1 MDNRGASETAED
13 LQRVL
18 LVEADMTV
26 LPGMN
31 LFLDSFGP
39 VLKKAGICLDRDLF
53 LRYLFGRHPVR
64 GVAALIEK
72 SGKSADASAV
82 AADCLA
88 AYLAALE
95 GAGAQAN
102 EPALTFIREVAGQGR
117 KVGLITQLPDA
128 AARQVFSGVLGETV
142 TAITETPG
150 TLGVLGW
157 EGWRRASRKLQ
168 ARERL
173 CVALCAP
180 ASARWALAASMR
192 VAVVMNPM
200 QEHLDA
206 GGADLLCE
214 TLNASA
220 RASAMELFQR
230 I

>member
-1 MDNRGASETAED
+1 MI
-13 LQRVL
+13 
-18 LVEADMTV
+18 V

-31 LFLDSFGP
+31 LFLESFGP
-39 VLKKAGICLDRDLF
+39 VLEKQNIRLDRALF

-64 GVAALIEK
+64 GMATLLER
-72 SGKSADASAV
+72 SGKSAEASAV
-82 AADCLA
+82 AADCMA

-102 EPALTFIREVAGQGR
+102 EPAWTLIREVAAQGK
-117 KVGLITQLPDA
+117 KVGLITQLSDA
-128 AARQVFSGVLGETV
+128 AARQVFARVLGETV
-142 TAITETPG
+142 TAIPETPG

-192 VAVVMNPM
+192 VAVVTNPM

-220 RASAMELFQR
+220 RASAMELFKR

>member
-1 MDNRGASETAED
+1 MDNRGASVTAED
-13 LQRVL
+13 LQRGL

-26 LPGMN
+26 LPGMD
-31 LFLDSFGP
+31 LFLGSFGS
-39 VLKKAGICLDRDLF
+39 VLKKEGIRLDRDLF

-64 GVAALIEK
+64 GMTALIDK
-72 SGKSADASAV
+72 CGKSAEASAL
-82 AADCLA
+82 AADCMA
-88 AYLAALE
+88 AYIAALE
-95 GAGAQAN
+95 GAGAQTN
-102 EPALTFIREVAGQGR
+102 EPTLTFIREVAGQGR
-117 KVGLITQLPDA
+117 KVGLVTQLPDA
-128 AARQVFSGVLGETV
+128 AARQVFGGVLGESV
-142 TAITETPG
+142 AVITETPG

-168 ARERL
+168 VGERL

-214 TLNASA
+214 TLNAST
-220 RASAMELFQR
+220 RASAMELFKR